1 MICRCI
7 RLHIQFFMTSRSR
20 GEAAAAEAPSPGP
33 EAPSSAPEAP
43 SAAPEAP
50 SDGNLKLHIRI
61 PVKLY
66 PRGEYG
72 PEAPSSASE
81 APSEVHKVAY

>member
-7 RLHIQFFMTSRSR
+7 RLHIRFFMTSRSR
-20 GEAAAAEAPSPGP
+20 GEAAGPEAPSPGP

-61 PVKLY
+61 LMK
-66 PRGEYG
+66 
-72 PEAPSSASE
+72 
-81 APSEVHKVAY
+81 

>member
-7 RLHIQFFMTSRSR
+7 RLHIRFFMTSRSR
-20 GEAAAAEAPSPGP
+20 GEAAGPEAPSPGP

-43 SAAPEAP
+43 SGAPEAP

-61 PVKLY
+61 PMKCD

-81 APSEVHKVAY
+81 APSEVNKVAY

>member
-1 MICRCI
+1 
-7 RLHIQFFMTSRSR
+7 MTSRST

-33 EAPSSAPEAP
+33 EAPGSAPEAP
-43 SAAPEAP
+43 SAAPEDP
-50 SDGNLKLHIRI
+50 SDGNLKLHIGI
-61 PVKLY
+61 PMKCD

-72 PEAPSSASE
+72 PEAPSCASE

>member
-1 MICRCI
+1 MTGRGL
-7 RLHIQFFMTSRSR
+7 RLHIQIVRTSRSR
-20 GEAAAAEAPSPGP
+20 GEAAAAEAPSTGP
-33 EAPSSAPEAP
+33 EAPTSAPEAP
-43 SAAPEAP
+43 SGAPEAP
-50 SDGNLKLHIRI
+50 SDVNLKLHIGI
-61 PVKLY
+61 PVKCD